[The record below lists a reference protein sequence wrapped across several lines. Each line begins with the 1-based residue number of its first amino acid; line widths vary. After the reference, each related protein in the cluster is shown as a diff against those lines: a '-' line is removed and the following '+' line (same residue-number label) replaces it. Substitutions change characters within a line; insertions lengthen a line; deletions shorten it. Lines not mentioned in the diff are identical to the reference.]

1 MTQSTVAYKTEY
13 DKLFIG
19 GKWTEPSTSEV
30 IEVHSPATG
39 EYVGKVPMAAE
50 ADVNAACA
58 AARKAFDEGPWPA
71 MSPEERGA
79 VIGAAAKLLEERADL
94 FKHLL
99 TLETGQPAMTVDTL
113 QYVSALSW
121 LQYYAGAADKFSWKE
136 VRDGMYGQTLVA
148 REPVGVVGAI
158 VAWNVPL
165 FLAANKLG
173 PALLAGC
180 TVVLKPAAETPL
192 SINALAEVFAEAGLP
207 EGVLSVVPGG
217 PETGRALTANPELD
231 KFTFTGSS
239 AVGKEIGKLA
249 AEKLKPCTLE
259 LGGKSAAI
267 ILEDADLD
275 STLPMLLFSGLMN
288 SGQACAAQTRILA
301 PRSRYDEIVE
311 KVAAGAAAMPV
322 GRPDD
327 PAAAIGPLVS
337 EKQRERVEG
346 YIKKGVEEGARLVT
360 GGGRPEGLDGGW
372 FVQPTVFADVDN
384 SMTIAQEEIF
394 GPVLA
399 IIPYDTEDDA
409 IRIANDSVY
418 GLGGSVWT
426 TDNAKAIEIAAK
438 IRTGTFAVNMY
449 AFDPGAPFGGYK
461 NSGIGRECGPEGIEQ
476 YCEAEERAASVRL
489 HAGLIRTIGDRL
501 PDENL
506 LIWHSCRAHVA
517 ARTWQ
522 CRPGQELRLNKWL
535 HLPRNGPE
543 GRQTRKTPARSC
555 RPPRPASRIRRV
567 RRCAARSG

>member
-1 MTQSTVAYKTEY
+1 MTQSTAYKTEY

-19 GKWTEPSTSEV
+19 GKWVEPATSEV

-39 EYVGKVPMAAE
+39 ELVGKVPLAAE

-58 AARKAFDEGPWPA
+58 AARKAFDEGPWPSMPPA
-71 MSPEERGA
+71 DRAA
-79 VIGAAAKLLEERADL
+79 VIGRAVKLIEDRADL

-99 TLETGQPAMTVDTL
+99 KLETGQPQTIVDMM
-113 QYVSALSW
+113 QYGAALST
-121 LQYYAGAADKFSWKE
+121 LQYYAGAADKFVWNE
-136 VRDGMYGQTLVA
+136 IRDGIYGQTLVTK
-148 REPVGVVGAI
+148 EPVGVVGAV

-192 SINALAEVFAEAGLP
+192 STNALAEVFVEAGLP

-249 AEKLKPCTLE
+249 AEQLKPCTLE

-275 STLPMLLFSGLMN
+275 STLPMLVFSGLMN
-288 SGQACAAQTRILA
+288 CGQACVGQTRILA
-301 PRSRYDEIVE
+301 PRSRYDEVVE
-311 KVAAGAAAMPV
+311 KVSAAVAAMPV
-322 GRPDD
+322 GLPDD
-327 PAAAIGPLVS
+327 PAAAIGPLIS

-346 YIKKGVEEGARLVT
+346 YIRKGIEEGARLVT
-360 GGGRPEGLDGGW
+360 GGGRPEGLDSGW

-399 IIPYDTEDDA
+399 IIPYDTEEDA
-409 IRIANDSVY
+409 IRIANDSPY
-418 GLGGSVWT
+418 GLAGSVYT
-426 TDNAKAIEIAAK
+426 TDFPKAVEIAKK
-438 IRTGTFAVNMY
+438 IRTGTYAVNMY

-461 NSGIGRECGPEGIEQ
+461 NSGIGRENGPEGIEQ
-476 YCEAEERAASVRL
+476 YCEAKSIL
-489 HAGLIRTIGDRL
+489 L
-501 PDENL
+501 PFGY
-506 LIWHSCRAHVA
+506 
-517 ARTWQ
+517 T
-522 CRPGQELRLNKWL
+522 
-535 HLPRNGPE
+535 PE
-543 GRQTRKTPARSC
+543 
-555 RPPRPASRIRRV
+555 V
-567 RRCAARSG
+567 

>member
-1 MTQSTVAYKTEY
+1 MTQSTAFRTEW

-19 GKWTEPSTSEV
+19 GKWVEPSTSDV

-39 EYVGKVPMAAE
+39 ELVGKVPAA
-50 ADVNAACA
+50 APGDVDAACA
-58 AARKAFDEGPWPA
+58 AARKAFDEGPWPTT
-71 MSPEERGA
+71 SPQQRAA
-79 VIGAAAKLLEERADL
+79 VLGAAVKLMEERADEL
-94 FKHLL
+94 KFLL
-99 TLETGQPAMTVDTL
+99 GAETGQPATIVDMM
-113 QYVSALSW
+113 QYGAAMAAFN
-121 LQYYAGAADKFSWKE
+121 YFAAAADKFTWQDI
-136 VRDGMYGQTLVA
+136 RDGIYGQTLVL
-148 REPVGVVGAI
+148 REPIGVVGAI
-158 VAWNVPL
+158 TAWNVPF

-192 SINALAEVFAEAGLP
+192 SVFAMAEMFAEAGLP

-217 PETGRALTANPELD
+217 PETGRALTANPAID
-231 KFTFTGSS
+231 KYTFTGSS

-275 STLPMLLFSGLMN
+275 STLPMLAFSGVMN
-288 SGQACAAQTRILA
+288 SGQACVAQTRILA

-311 KVAAGAAAMPV
+311 KVASFVSAMPV
-322 GRPDD
+322 GLPDD
-327 PAAAIGPLVS
+327 PNAAIGPLIS

-360 GGGRPEGLDGGW
+360 GGGRPEGVHSGW

-399 IIPYDTEDDA
+399 IIPYDTEEDA

-418 GLGGSVWT
+418 GLAGSVFT
-426 TDNAKAIEIAAK
+426 TNYPRAMEIASK
-438 IRTGTFAVNMY
+438 IRTGTYAVNMY

-461 NSGIGRECGPEGIEQ
+461 NSGIGRENGPEGIEQ
-476 YCEAEERAASVRL
+476 YVEHKSVL
-489 HAGLIRTIGDRL
+489 L
-501 PDENL
+501 PFGY
-506 LIWHSCRAHVA
+506 
-517 ARTWQ
+517 T
-522 CRPGQELRLNKWL
+522 
-535 HLPRNGPE
+535 PE
-543 GRQTRKTPARSC
+543 T
-555 RPPRPASRIRRV
+555 
-567 RRCAARSG
+567 